1 MTGQNG
7 RLARDLSGGAGP
19 APRIISVSVWCL
31 LDYTPPLAVS
41 GAPKTERDPAA
52 LTVPLLASSR
62 FARLQRLARQ
72 RRLLSPLLLLVP
84 TLVVLGMDLS
94 RRSARL
100 ESLDLWHKGYY
111 FASLSEGLLV
121 WGALL
126 YAASRRRG
134 ALRWLA
140 ATLFVVGFT
149 FAVGGQTYFYSQ
161 YNAYLNVDI
170 SLFASNF
177 KDSVVNQLL
186 ADYGNY
192 LRAKLPPLC
201 VALTL
206 IWLTRRWLRAPALRA
221 RISGYLAPLLIVAS
235 FAIPTQHRHL
245 QAAPPDV
252 LYLNAVGGLLVTEFG
267 LSPQSSQMRPR
278 TRESLPVPTLHP
290 APTPKRNVLFVI
302 LESVRADATCLAY
315 EPECR
320 RTEATNRLFPERFA
334 LPQMRSMDSTTA
346 VSLAVLWSGLGPHE
360 SRDNLHTW
368 PLIFDYAH
376 AAGFDTAFWTSQ
388 NMLFGNVRLWVKNL
402 GVSKFFSATDLDAT
416 SDLDMGAPEGLL
428 ADRVIQEFGTLHEP
442 FLAVVQLSNVHYPYY
457 VDPSG
462 PQPFQPSTTS
472 KAPEDNPY
480 FKNFYQNAVYQQDQH
495 LAKMLRYVRSTE
507 AGKHTVIVYTSD
519 HAEAFREH
527 NQMGHTFSIFDEEIH
542 VPGWIDAP
550 PGTLTAEEAQAL
562 HDKQHEFVFHVD
574 LAPTILD
581 LMGVDQDPAIARYKT
596 HMPGHSLLRPALSD
610 QPLLMSNCT
619 GVWSCAF
626 ENWGIMQKNLKL
638 ESRAWDTGWKCHD
651 VAKDP
656 LELQN
661 LELSEC
667 GNLAQLADLAY
678 GRLPGQ
684 GIPKK

>member
-1 MTGQNG
+1 
-7 RLARDLSGGAGP
+7 
-19 APRIISVSVWCL
+19 
-31 LDYTPPLAVS
+31 LDYTARLAVP

-52 LTVPLLASSR
+52 LTVPLLASNR
-62 FARLQRLARQ
+62 FARLRRLARQ
-72 RRLLSPLLLLVP
+72 RRLLAPLLLLAP
-84 TLVVLGMDLS
+84 TAIVLGMDLS

-100 ESLDLWHKGYY
+100 GSLDLSHKGYY
-111 FASLSEGLLV
+111 VASLSEGLLV
-121 WGALL
+121 WCVLL
-126 YAASRRRG
+126 HAASRRRG

-140 ATLFVVGFT
+140 TGLFVLGFT

-161 YNAYLNVDI
+161 YNAYLNLDV

-201 VALTL
+201 IALGSL
-206 IWLTRRWLRAPALRA
+206 WLARRWLRAPKLRV
-221 RISGYLAPLLIVAS
+221 RLTGWLAPALVVAS
-235 FAIPTQHRHL
+235 FAIPAQHRHL

-252 LYLNAVGGLLVTEFG
+252 LYLNAVGGLLATQFG
-267 LSPQSSQMRPR
+267 LSEQSNQMRPR
-278 TRESLPVPTLHP
+278 ARESLPVPTLHP
-290 APTPKRNVLFVI
+290 VATPKRNVLFVI
-302 LESVRADATCLAY
+302 LESVRADAACIAY
-315 EPECR
+315 EPGCR
-320 RTEATNRLFPERFA
+320 RTEGTNQLFPERIGF
-334 LPQMRSMDSTTA
+334 PQMRSMDSTTA
-346 VSLAVLWSGLGPHE
+346 VSLAVLWSGLGPAE

-388 NMLFGNVRLWVKNL
+388 NMLFGNARLWVKNL
-402 GVSKFFSATDLDAT
+402 GVSKFFSATDLEPT

-428 ADRVIQEFGTLHEP
+428 AERVIHEFGTLREP
-442 FLAVVQLSNVHYPYY
+442 FMAVVQLSNVHYPYY
-457 VDPSG
+457 LDPSG

-495 LAKMLRYVRSTE
+495 LAKMLSYVRSTE

-550 PGTLTAEEAQAL
+550 PGTLTDDEAQAL
-562 HDKQHEFVFHVD
+562 RRKQREYVFHVD

-581 LMGVDQDPAIARYKT
+581 LMGVDQDPAIARYQAR
-596 HMPGHSLLRPALSD
+596 MPGHSLLRPALSD

-656 LELQN
+656 HELHN
-661 LELSEC
+661 LDLSEC
-667 GNLAQLADLAY
+667 GDLVKLADIAY